1 LPDASSKT
9 NDLRGPKSS
18 TSIQRISKK
27 NEEEKE
33 SQSET
38 HRQEATHNHDPS
50 VHQYTHAGRQK
61 EKRKQLRNAIKHNIS

>member
-9 NDLRGPKSS
+9 NDLRGLKSS
-18 TSIQRISKK
+18 TSIQCIGKE

-33 SQSET
+33 SQSEM
-38 HRQEATHNHDPS
+38 HRQEANHNHDPS

-61 EKRKQLRNAIKHNIS
+61 DKRKQLRNTIKHNIS